1 MPQAAGYLPR
11 KKQRTISHGLF
22 PFKANRMPTI
32 KVLSVVFPVFSVI
45 GVGYVFARF
54 KKISLEPIIE
64 ILLYLTIP
72 ALVISSLSRKKIVT
86 TDLALVSFSALVVV
100 AGTGALAFL
109 YLTFIKRRD
118 LRGFYLPTMFMN
130 SGNMSF
136 PLALLAFGPEG
147 LTVAILYYIAISLLV
162 YSLGIYIAKGRD
174 GFSEIF
180 KLPLIY
186 ASVIGITLNL
196 TGTEIPGPL
205 LTTFDM
211 LGAATIPIMQIS
223 LGYRLHSARLSQPGM
238 SIAGSVIRIA
248 GGFCVAWAV
257 VTVLHIGGLNGK
269 VILLSSAM
277 PAAVINFVVSH
288 RYNVNSDLV
297 ASTVAMSTLIS
308 IVTTPIVL
316 MFIM

>member
-1 MPQAAGYLPR
+1 MPIL
-11 KKQRTISHGLF
+11 
-22 PFKANRMPTI
+22 
-32 KVLSVVFPVFSVI
+32 KVLSVVFPVFCVI
-45 GVGYVFARF
+45 GAGYVFARF

-72 ALVISSLSRKKIVT
+72 ALVISSLSRAKIVT
-86 TDLALVSFSALVVV
+86 ADLAVVSLSALVVV
-100 AGTGALAFL
+100 LGTGALAFL
-109 YLTFIKRRD
+109 YLTVIKRRD

-136 PLALLAFGPEG
+136 PLALLAFGPDG
-147 LTVAILYYIAISLLV
+147 LTVAIIYYIAISLLV
-162 YSLGIYIAKGRD
+162 YSLGIYIAKGKG

-186 ASVIGITLNL
+186 ASVIGITINL
-196 TGTEIPGPL
+196 TGTGMPEPL

-211 LGAATIPIMQIS
+211 LGAATIPVMQLS
-223 LGYRLHSARLSQPGM
+223 LGYRLHSAKLSYPGI
-238 SIAGSVIRIA
+238 SIAGSLIRIA
-248 GGFCVAWAV
+248 GGFVIAYV
-257 VTVLHIGGLNGK
+257 VIGLLGIEGLNGK

-288 RYNVNSDLV
+288 RYNIHSDLV

-308 IVTTPIVL
+308 IVTTPVVL
-316 MFIM
+316 FFIM

>member
-1 MPQAAGYLPR
+1 MPIL
-11 KKQRTISHGLF
+11 
-22 PFKANRMPTI
+22 

-45 GVGYVFARF
+45 GIGYVFARF

-64 ILLYLTIP
+64 LLLYLTIP
-72 ALVISSLSRKKIVT
+72 ALVISSLSRKPIVT
-86 TDLALVSFSALVVV
+86 TDLAVVSLSALLVVV
-100 AGTGALAFL
+100 GTGVLAFL
-109 YLTFIKRRD
+109 YLSIIKRRD

-136 PLALLAFGPEG
+136 PLALLAFGPDG

-162 YSLGIYIAKGRD
+162 YSLGIYIAKGK
-174 GFSEIF
+174 GGLSEIF
-180 KLPLIY
+180 RLPLIY
-186 ASVIGITLNL
+186 ASVIGISLNL
-196 TGTEIPGPL
+196 TGTEIPEPV

-211 LGAATIPIMQIS
+211 LGAATIPVMQVS
-223 LGYRLHSARLSQPGM
+223 LGYRLHSARLSYPGM
-238 SIAGSVIRIA
+238 SMAGSLIRIA
-248 GGFCVAWAV
+248 GGFAIAYIV
-257 VTVLHIGGLNGK
+257 VSLLGIGGLNAK

-288 RYNVNSDLV
+288 RYNVHSDLV

-308 IVTTPIVL
+308 VITTPIVL

>member
-1 MPQAAGYLPR
+1 MPIL
-11 KKQRTISHGLF
+11 
-22 PFKANRMPTI
+22 
-32 KVLSVVFPVFSVI
+32 KVLSVVFPVFCII
-45 GVGYVFARF
+45 GFGYIFARY

-86 TDLALVSFSALVVV
+86 ADLAMVSLSALIVVV
-100 AGTGALAFL
+100 GTGILAFL
-109 YLTFIKRRD
+109 YLTVIKRRD

-136 PLALLAFGPEG
+136 PLALLAFGPDG

-162 YSLGIYIAKGRD
+162 YSLGIYIAKGKG

-186 ASVIGITLNL
+186 ASVIGISLNL
-196 TGTEIPGPL
+196 TGTGMPEPL

-211 LGAATIPIMQIS
+211 LGAATIPVMQVS
-223 LGYRLHSARLSQPGM
+223 LGYRLHSARLSYPGM
-238 SIAGSVIRIA
+238 SIAGSLIRIA
-248 GGFCVAWAV
+248 GGFMIAYIVIS
-257 VTVLHIGGLNGK
+257 LLGIEGLNSK

-288 RYNVNSDLV
+288 RYNINSDLV